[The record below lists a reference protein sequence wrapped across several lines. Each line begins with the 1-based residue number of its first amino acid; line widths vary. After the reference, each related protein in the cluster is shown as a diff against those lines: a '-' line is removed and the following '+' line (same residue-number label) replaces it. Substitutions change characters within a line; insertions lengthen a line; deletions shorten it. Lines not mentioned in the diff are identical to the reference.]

1 MYLERVKTLWRLR
14 LLAVPPLGKLI
25 AVTNFI
31 AGDKGADRLRRDPI
45 PSLGPSDLEIR
56 PPEPRV
62 LPPPVDVQD
71 GSTAMPA
78 AQPLLRWAEVRIAS
92 VINQPTNQDFFR
104 TKVYIL
110 KNN

>member
-31 AGDKGADRLRRDPI
+31 AGDKGADRLRGDPI

-62 LPPPVDVQD
+62 LPPPQ
-71 GSTAMPA
+71 SM
-78 AQPLLRWAEVRIAS
+78 
-92 VINQPTNQDFFR
+92 FR
-104 TKVYIL
+104 MDRRL
-110 KNN
+110 CQQHNRC